1 MKVCRLLVEKGLVSK
16 GGNFEVDATGNRKPV
31 EFFKYGCDVMSTFS
45 RRDDDS
51 GKRILDKL
59 KSMNGKCKAVKE
71 GVTVIKARRHK
82 SISKDD
88 GRVGIKTRTNLT
100 ELADVIMGCTA
111 YGRDVLFVRKVAIKD
126 HAKVANRGCGVK
138 NVVSERNIAIW
149 KFGSLLWGT
158 YYKIFCFG
166 RI

>member
-1 MKVCRLLVEKGLVSK
+1 MKVCRLPVEKGLVSE
-16 GGNFEVDATGNRKPV
+16 GGNFEVDARRYWKPV
-31 EFFKYGCDVMSTFS
+31 EFFKYRCDVMSTFG

-59 KSMNGKCKAVKE
+59 KSMNGRCKAEKE
-71 GVTVIKARRHK
+71 GVTIVKTRRHK
-82 SISKDD
+82 SISEDD
-88 GRVGIKTRTNLT
+88 GRVDIKTRTNLT

-149 KFGSLLWGT
+149 KFGS
-158 YYKIFCFG
+158 
-166 RI
+166 